1 MERFEEV
8 MRCYY
13 CDGRGHREAEC
24 PFKHARDRRG
34 EPPSRGRNFHCFR
47 CGAIGHEARDCRSSQ
62 RPQLAPRLRAGSGG
76 RPSTQPHR
84 VACVMQVPKKI
95 KEDKPAIGEEWL
107 ELKTGE
113 KIKVLNGACME
124 TEVKDNL
131 LVLPGRVGDRTVK
144 VLRDTGC
151 SGVIVRRS
159 LVDEAHLTGE
169 MGHMMM
175 VERTL
180 KKASIARIN
189 IDTPYYTGVVEALCL
204 LDPLFDLII
213 GNVPGA
219 RRPDYPNPKCSTSA
233 AVATRAQERAS
244 EGSKPLNVQE
254 VASKVAVSKEDLIRW
269 QEDDPSL
276 KKFQDMKEE
285 VKRGKY
291 VVAYKKLKGILYRV
305 RQRKDIPGETGKQ
318 ILVPKLL
325 RTRVMEVAHDSVF
338 GGHLGVKK
346 TEDRIQTNFYWP
358 GMHRDVTSFCRS
370 CDVWQKTVA
379 KGTVP
384 CAPLGEMPL
393 INLPFKR
400 VAIDLVG
407 PITPASDKGHRYILT
422 LVDYATRY
430 PEAVPLKNID
440 MESVAEAL
448 LDVYSRVGVP
458 EEVLSDLGT
467 QFVSECMKEVTRLL
481 SIKRLTTTPYHPI
494 CNGLVE
500 KFNGTL
506 KRMLRRLCSDQTRQ
520 WHRFINPLLFAYREA
535 PHESTGFSPFELLYG
550 RTVRGPIQILKE
562 LWTEEV
568 DVPEVTTSYQY
579 VLELRERLD
588 TTMKMAQEELRK
600 NQVRNKM

>member
-13 CDGRGHREAEC
+13 CDGRGHRAAEC
-24 PFKHARDRRG
+24 SFKHARVRRG
-34 EPPSRGRNFHCFR
+34 EVPSRGKNFYCFR
-47 CGAIGHEARDCRSSQ
+47 CGAIGYEARDCRSSQ
-62 RPQLAPRLRAGSGG
+62 RPQPAPRLRAG

-84 VACVMQVPKKI
+84 IACVMQVPKKI
-95 KEDKPAIGEEWL
+95 KEDKPAIDEEWL
-107 ELKTGE
+107 KLKTGE

-131 LVLPGRVGDRTVK
+131 LVLPGRVGDRTVN

-159 LVDEAHLTGE
+159 LVNEARLTGE
-169 MGHMMM
+169 TGHMMM
-175 VERTL
+175 VDRTL
-180 KKASIARIN
+180 KRAYIARIN
-189 IDTPYYTGVVEALCL
+189 IGTPYYTGVVEALCL

-219 RRPDYPNPKCSTSA
+219 RRPDDPNPKWSTSA

-254 VASKVAVSKEDLIRW
+254 VTSKVAVSKEDLMRW
-269 QEDDPSL
+269 QKDDPSL
-276 KKFQDMKEE
+276 RKFQDMKEE
-285 VKRGKY
+285 VNRGKY

-305 RQRKDIPGETGKQ
+305 RQRKDIPGESGKQ

-325 RTRVMEVAHDSVF
+325 RTRVIKVAHDSMF
-338 GGHLGVKK
+338 GGHLRVKK
-346 TEDRIQTNFYWP
+346 TEDRIQTNFYRP

-370 CDVWQKTVA
+370 CDVCKKTVA
-379 KGTVP
+379 RGAVP
-384 CAPLGEMPL
+384 RAPLGEMPL
-393 INLPFKR
+393 IDLPFKR

-430 PEAVPLKNID
+430 PEAVPLRNID
-440 MESVAEAL
+440 TESVAEAL
-448 LDVYSRVGVP
+448 LDVYSCVGVP

-467 QFVSECMKEVTRLL
+467 QFVSQCMKEVTRLL
-481 SIKRLTTTPYHPI
+481 SIKQLTTTPYHSI

-500 KFNGTL
+500 KFNGTF
-506 KRMLRRLCSDQTRQ
+506 KRMLRRLCSDQPRQ
-520 WHRFINPLLFAYREA
+520 WHRFINPLLFAYRE
-535 PHESTGFSPFELLYG
+535 
-550 RTVRGPIQILKE
+550 VQ
-562 LWTEEV
+562 
-568 DVPEVTTSYQY
+568 
-579 VLELRERLD
+579 
-588 TTMKMAQEELRK
+588 
-600 NQVRNKM
+600 